1 MESNIINKVFKFKEG
16 AVALISG
23 ASSGIG
29 ESIATLF
36 SQVGNMN
43 IVITGRR
50 TDRLNMLADKL
61 SINGCKVLPITCD
74 VKDDNAVVKTVSRAV
89 EEFGTIDIL
98 INSAGI
104 TEKSEDIV
112 SQSREQ
118 WENVIETNLSG
129 TYAMCREVA
138 SVMKEQ
144 KYGRIIN
151 ISSGCALLA
160 LANQVAYVASKSG
173 VIGLTRAMAV
183 ELGKYNI
190 TVNAIAPGYTL
201 SEMTN
206 PNSSGYKY
214 FTSRSVLG
222 RIATVDDLYGT
233 VLLLASDASK
243 FITGSVIVVD
253 GGVTANT

>member
-104 TEKSEDIV
+104 TEKIRGYCVSVKGAMGECDRDKPIWDIC
-112 SQSREQ
+112 
-118 WENVIETNLSG
+118 NVPRGCICHEG
-129 TYAMCREVA
+129 TEVR
-138 SVMKEQ
+138 KDH
-144 KYGRIIN
+144 KHII
-151 ISSGCALLA
+151 
-160 LANQVAYVASKSG
+160 
-173 VIGLTRAMAV
+173 RM
-183 ELGKYNI
+183 
-190 TVNAIAPGYTL
+190 
-201 SEMTN
+201 
-206 PNSSGYKY
+206 
-214 FTSRSVLG
+214 
-222 RIATVDDLYGT
+222 RIACFSESSCVCC
-233 VLLLASDASK
+233 
-243 FITGSVIVVD
+243 F
-253 GGVTANT
+253 